1 MRRRV
6 YRISSSN
13 LFRSTE
19 IGSFRGEHDNI
30 IYICSIGSPSRIRR
44 HFCSH
49 SVDRNK
55 LMPIMANHSN
65 PEMDGRRIERYS
77 KTSRRNF
84 DHLLKGERAYY
95 YGKTYLPLSTTFR
108 RPKSAVS
115 AVSKGFSRTVL
126 SRFLIFQRKTPT
138 WQQTRVCFQY
148 TFRVFCWNK
157 W

>member
-1 MRRRV
+1 MHCDV
-6 YRISSSN
+6 CAAEFIG
-13 LFRSTE
+13 FRLRTYFGAPKLDHSAAST
-19 IGSFRGEHDNI
+19 I
-30 IYICSIGSPSRIRR
+30 ILYICVCSIGSPSRIRR

-138 WQQTRVCFQY
+138 
-148 TFRVFCWNK
+148 
-157 W
+157 